1 MADDGRLL
9 FSHEVVAAA
18 QFVASPPG
26 TAERDVS
33 VLGFGMWGALSDDGQ
48 TVAFSE
54 EGPVGPSGYLVFVR
68 RLDGTAAVEI
78 GEGQAMGIT
87 PDGKAV
93 VALVPGEPTK
103 IRVLPTGAGE
113 TRTLD
118 VAPVQVDAYFV
129 SWMPGAKE
137 FVFLG
142 HEGNARPRAYRVAL
156 AGGPARPATS
166 RSGNEFWNKVSPDGR
181 FLLQA
186 PGVGTELQGRGAIVD
201 LTSGQVRELQ
211 LANGDQPIAWER
223 DGRHVFVAQE
233 RDAGA
238 TIYLFDLS
246 TSRREIWKEIRPA
259 DPAGLL
265 SIGRFYVTPSG
276 NAYAYGAT
284 RYLSALY
291 TYSKK

>member
-1 MADDGRLL
+1 MSPLL
-9 FSHEVVAAA
+9 FSHEMVSAA
-18 QFVASPPG
+18 QFVASPAR
-26 TAERDVS
+26 TAERDLS

-54 EGPVGPSGYLVFVR
+54 SGPVGPSGYLVFVR
-68 RLDGTAAVEI
+68 RLDGSPAIEI
-78 GEGQAMGIT
+78 GEGTTLGIT

-93 VALVPGEPTK
+93 VALVPSQPTK

-113 TRTLD
+113 TRTFD
-118 VAPVQVDAYFV
+118 VAPIQVDTYFI

-142 HEGNARPRAYRVAL
+142 HEGDARPRAYRVAL
-156 AGGPARPATS
+156 AGGPARAVTRQP
-166 RSGNEFWNKVSPDGR
+166 GVEFWNKVSPDGR

-186 PGVGTELQGRGAIVD
+186 PGVGMELQGRGAIVD

-211 LANGDQPIAWER
+211 LADRDQPIAWEQ

-233 RDAGA
+233 RDGGA
-238 TIYLFDLS
+238 TIYRLDLS
-246 TSRREIWKEIRPA
+246 ASRREIWKEIRPA

-291 TYSKK
+291 TYSMK